1 MTETTNTAKQ
11 ANTGV
16 IYQVFARDL
25 LGNHLLKGSYAS
37 KSEAWRKVAEL
48 ENTTTP
54 SGQTRIY
61 DSVYLTPINPH
72 TGQPVLLNDKD

>member
-11 ANTGV
+11 ANADI
-16 IYQVFARDL
+16 IYRVFARDL

-37 KSEAWRKVAEL
+37 KSEAWRKVEEL
-48 ENTTTP
+48 VNSTTP

-61 DSVYLTPINPH
+61 DSVYITPINPH
-72 TGQPVLLNDKD
+72 TGQPVL